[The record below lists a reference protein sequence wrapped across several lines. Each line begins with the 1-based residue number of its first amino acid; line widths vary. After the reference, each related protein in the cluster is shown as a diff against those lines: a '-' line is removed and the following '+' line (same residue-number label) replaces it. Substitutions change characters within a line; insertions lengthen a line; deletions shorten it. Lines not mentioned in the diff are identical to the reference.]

1 MAGVKTSYNPTNKEG
16 LTRRAEQRQSRAHS
30 WRYPEM
36 KYEENEAL
44 IEWVRKLIQMGRSIS
59 EIVSAIRVKENCS
72 ESEAM
77 DIHAIASERKELR
90 EFHEELESLI
100 IEEMQREGAVVTESD
115 DKVEITINL
124 SELSGDNQSDQDNP
138 ITRP

>member
-1 MAGVKTSYNPTNKEG
+1 VIDLHGKFDHLDSNLSTAYRCIGAS
-16 LTRRAEQRQSRAHS
+16 SH
-30 WRYPEM
+30 RYPEM

>member
-1 MAGVKTSYNPTNKEG
+1 
-16 LTRRAEQRQSRAHS
+16 
-30 WRYPEM
+30 M